1 MGDNGIT
8 VLYKG
13 GRLASWHRLSEAA
26 KKAYEQEHVELMLT
40 VAQEHR
46 LQRLEG
52 FRLIAPQGEYERFW
66 AMDFPT
72 LEGAEAWIRAEMAP
86 PYGAYGFYE
95 YYLARSG
102 LPDYCEGWAP
112 RAGETVPQ
120 AGDPHEVPVLDVAR
134 DSVVVV
140 MFERGETGQVAG
152 EKPVTKEYLEEMVVF
167 CHKHGLMRLECF
179 QLLAPQAGW
188 HHVWLAEFTAFE
200 SAEAWVQLEKG
211 PGHGCLSERSFTL
224 TRKWAPA
231 YFAGWTCNE
240 ES

>member
-72 LEGAEAWIRAEMAP
+72 LEG
-86 PYGAYGFYE
+86 GG
-95 YYLARSG
+95 SVDTG
-102 LPDYCEGWAP
+102 
-112 RAGETVPQ
+112 
-120 AGDPHEVPVLDVAR
+120 GD
-134 DSVVVV
+134 
-140 MFERGETGQVAG
+140 G
-152 EKPVTKEYLEEMVVF
+152 
-167 CHKHGLMRLECF
+167 
-179 QLLAPQAGW
+179 
-188 HHVWLAEFTAFE
+188 TA
-200 SAEAWVQLEKG
+200 VR
-211 PGHGCLSERSFTL
+211 CLRIL
-224 TRKWAPA
+224 
-231 YFAGWTCNE
+231 
-240 ES
+240 